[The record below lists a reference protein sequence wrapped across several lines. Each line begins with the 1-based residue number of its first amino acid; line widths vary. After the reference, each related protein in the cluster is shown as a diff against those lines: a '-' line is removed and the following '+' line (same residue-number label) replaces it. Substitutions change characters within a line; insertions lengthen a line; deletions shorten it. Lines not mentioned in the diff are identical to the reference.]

1 MAERRGDQV
10 GGDRANGRSRWRPVV
25 LAVALLLLVLG
36 VAYGAAA
43 WYLGDQVPAG
53 TTVAGIPV
61 GGLDEAAAQERLTA
75 ELAEPADQPVPV
87 RMADGEAT
95 IDPAE
100 VSLEP
105 DVAATLGD
113 LTGFTLDP
121 RVLSDRVFGGG
132 PQPLVSTVDEDA
144 LRSVLT
150 GVAATLDVPPVEGQI
165 TFTGAT
171 PEPTEPADGAELD
184 VDAAAEQIP
193 AEWLTAERPLDLPSD
208 PVPPTVDAAAVEE
221 ALTELAEPLV
231 SAPVAVSVD
240 EHLVELT
247 PEDLADAA
255 QFVAEDEALALRLD
269 GEQLRTVVVEREPD
283 IRADGQDAR
292 FSLQEGA
299 PVIIPSSAGRG
310 IAVDELA
317 EAVRTAG
324 TSTSD
329 RTATVE
335 LTATEPDF
343 TTADA
348 EALGIEEIVA
358 EFSTPIP
365 YDPVRTENL
374 RVGSEYVTGTVV
386 MPGENFSLLDTL
398 GPITE
403 ERGYVSSGVVE
414 DGFFTTALGG
424 GLSQLSTNMYNVGFL
439 AGMDDVEHTPHSRW
453 FDRYP
458 AGREATIWEPTVDMV
473 WRNNTDYGIFAH
485 SWVAGSRLH
494 TRLWGT
500 DVWDVETFTSEH
512 YNITQ
517 PRTVYNTDPE
527 CEPESGGQY
536 GFTVDVT
543 RERYRDG
550 AFVDEQHWRWTY
562 QPWNQVVCGPP
573 PG

>member
-1 MAERRGDQV
+1 M
-10 GGDRANGRSRWRPVV
+10 NGRSRWRTLG

-36 VAYGAAA
+36 TAYGAVA

-53 TTVAGIPV
+53 TTVAGVPV
-61 GGLDEAAAQERLTA
+61 GGLDEAAAQDRLA
-75 ELAEPADQPVPV
+75 DELSGPADGPVPV

-95 IDPAE
+95 IDPGE
-100 VSLEP
+100 VGLAP
-105 DVAATLGD
+105 DVAATLD
-113 LTGFTLDP
+113 NLTGFTLDP

-150 GVAATLDVPPVEGQI
+150 GVAASLDVPPVEGQI

-171 PEPTEPADGAELD
+171 PETTEPEDGAELD

-193 AEWLTAERPLDLPSD
+193 AEWLTAERPLDLPSE
-208 PVPPTVDAAAVEE
+208 PVPPTVDADAVEE
-221 ALTELAEPLV
+221 ALDELAEPLV

-240 EHLVELT
+240 DHLVELT
-247 PEDLADAA
+247 QEDLADAA
-255 QFVAEDEALALRLD
+255 QFVAEDDALALRLD
-269 GEQLRTVVVEREPD
+269 GEQLRTVITEREPD

-299 PVIIPSSAGRG
+299 PVIIPSTAGRG
-310 IAVDELA
+310 IAADELA

-386 MPGENFSLLDTL
+386 LPGENFSLLDTL

-414 DGFFTTALGG
+414 DGFLTTALGG

-473 WRNNTDYGIFAH
+473 WHNNTDYGVFAH
-485 SWVAGSRLH
+485 SWVEGSRLH

-500 DVWDVETFTSEH
+500 DVWDVESFTSEH

-527 CEPESGGQY
+527 CEPEPGGQY

-543 RERYRDG
+543 RERYREG

-562 QPWNQVVCGPP
+562 QPWNRVVCGSP